1 MNVRLERVRELIRRE
16 LAQVIE
22 RNYSFP
28 NKLVTVH
35 DAIPAADLKSCRV
48 FVGVLGGHLHEREQ
62 VIEKLKAARGAIQRE
77 LYKRVKLKNSPQ
89 LWIQLDNSAERGVHT
104 VNVIDNLPPI
114 VEDYGIDESLYIQPK
129 SAMKKQA
136 SNQDEDDIEDID
148 EEEEEED
155 ETLEEEQDASEE
167 EEDDDDWDDE
177 EDDDWDEDEE
187 EEDEDEEGEDDIDED
202 GDRAYK
208 Q

>member
-28 NKLVTVH
+28 HKLVTVH

-62 VIEKLKAARGAIQRE
+62 IIEKLKAARGAIQRE

-89 LWIQLDNSAERGVHT
+89 LWFQLDNSAERGVHT

-136 SNQDEDDIEDID
+136 SNQDEDEIEDID
-148 EEEEEED
+148 EEEEED
-155 ETLEEEQDASEE
+155 EETQEEQESSE

-177 EDDDWDEDEE
+177 EEEWDEDEE
-187 EEDEDEEGEDDIDED
+187 EEDEEEGEEDIDED

>member
-22 RNYSFP
+22 RNHSFP
-28 NKLVTVH
+28 HKLVTVH

-62 VIEKLKAARGAIQRE
+62 IIEKLKAARGAIQRE

-89 LWIQLDNSAERGVHT
+89 LWFQLDNSAERGVHT

-136 SNQDEDDIEDID
+136 SNQDEDEIEDID
-148 EEEEEED
+148 EEEEDEE
-155 ETLEEEQDASEE
+155 TQEEQESSE

-177 EDDDWDEDEE
+177 EEEWDEDEE
-187 EEDEDEEGEDDIDED
+187 EEDEEEGEEDIDED

>member
-35 DAIPAADLKSCRV
+35 DTIPAADLKSCRV
-48 FVGVLGGHLHEREQ
+48 FVGVLGGNAKERDA
-62 VIEKLKAARGAIQRE
+62 VIEKLKAARGAIQQE

-89 LWIQLDNSAERGVHT
+89 LWFQLDSSAERGVHT
-104 VNVIDNLPPI
+104 VNVIENLPPI

-129 SAMKKQA
+129 SAMSKKA
-136 SNQDEDDIEDID
+136 KNEEEEEIEDEEELLDEEETEETDKSEDDEEDDSWEDDDEDDWDDED
-148 EEEEEED
+148 EEEEED
-155 ETLEEEQDASEE
+155 EDQD
-167 EEDDDDWDDE
+167 DV
-177 EDDDWDEDEE
+177 
-187 EEDEDEEGEDDIDED
+187 DED